1 MHWQST
7 PYVFPVV
14 VAGMISA
21 WLAFAAWQR
30 RRAPGATLF
39 SLLML
44 AVAQWSLGYALELAS
59 ADLPI
64 KLFWDNVAWLGAVSA
79 PAVWFAFALHYTG
92 RARWLTRR
100 TLVMLALEPLITL
113 LLVWTNALHHLI
125 NSTINLDTGAS
136 FSSLVFTYGPWF
148 WVNIAYSYL
157 LLLLGTLLICSFI
170 QTLIR
175 SASLYRGQVG
185 ALLLAV
191 AAPWVGNAF
200 TLLGWNPFPRLD
212 LTPFAFTVTG
222 IAMASSLVRFRL
234 LDIRPVAREVLIEN
248 MTDAL
253 FVLDEQNRLVDLNP
267 AAQRMLGRAAT
278 ELVGQSALQVF
289 SAWPQL
295 VVHNHSMA
303 DVHEEIVVG
312 AGTTEHVFDLRISPL
327 YQRNGHNTLTGYLVI
342 LRDITGRKQVE
353 RALKEHQDLLLHEQ
367 ERRRQA
373 AEQLYQQLQ
382 TTHQKLCELDHLK
395 DQFLMTV
402 SHELRTPLTS
412 VQGYLELM
420 GQFQERIPPE
430 QQREFL
436 QKARRSCDELIML
449 LNNVMDVSRLEVE
462 AGLCPAQLTSV
473 SVQDVVQ
480 RVITLIEPQL
490 LHEQREI
497 HVHVPPH
504 LYMRADAERLRQVL
518 LNISM
523 NALKYSQP
531 GTPIAFSAH
540 VASDARNA
548 VIINVT
554 DRGNGIAPQDQA
566 CVFQRF
572 VRLERDINSPTRGS
586 GLGLFI
592 CNRLMECMEGKIWI
606 ESTGIAGEGTT
617 FHIQLPMD

>member
-14 VAGMISA
+14 AAGMISA
-21 WLAFAAWQR
+21 WLAFSAWQR
-30 RRAPGATLF
+30 RPAPGATLF

-44 AVAQWSLGYALELAS
+44 AVAQWSIGYALELAS

-64 KLFWDNVAWLGAVSA
+64 KLFWDNVSWLGAVCA
-79 PAVWFAFALHYTG
+79 PAAWLAFALQYTN
-92 RARWLTRR
+92 RARWLTHRV
-100 TLVMLALEPLITL
+100 LIMLALEPLITL
-113 LLVWTNALHHLI
+113 LLVWTNASHGLI

-148 WVNIAYSYL
+148 WVNVAYSYL

-170 QTLIR
+170 QTLMR
-175 SASLYRGQVG
+175 SASLYRGQAG

-222 IAMASSLVRFRL
+222 IAMASSLFRFRL

-248 MTDAL
+248 MKDVL

-267 AAQRMLGRAAT
+267 AAQRVLGRAAK
-278 ELVGQSALQVF
+278 ELVGQPALQVF

-295 VVHNHSMA
+295 VAHYNDVT
-303 DVHEEIVVG
+303 DVHEEIVVD

-327 YQRNGHNTLTGYLVI
+327 YRRNGHLTLSGRLVI
-342 LRDITGRKQVE
+342 LSDITSRRQVE

-367 ERRRQA
+367 EQRRQE
-373 AEQLYQQLQ
+373 AEQLYHQLQ
-382 TTHQKLCELDHLK
+382 ATHQRLCELDYLK

-402 SHELRTPLTS
+402 SHELRTPLTA

-420 GQFQERIPPE
+420 GQFQELIPPE

-436 QKARRSCDELIML
+436 QKARRSCDELVVL
-449 LNNVMDVSRLEVE
+449 LNNVMDASRLEVE
-462 AGLCPAQLTSV
+462 AGISPAQLTSV
-473 SVQDVVQ
+473 SVEGMVQ
-480 RVITLIEPQL
+480 SIITLIEPQI

-497 HVHVPPH
+497 HLCVPPH
-504 LYMRADAERLRQVL
+504 LSVQADAERLRQVL

-523 NALKYSQP
+523 NALKYSPP
-531 GTPIAFSAH
+531 GTPVAFSARVVH
-540 VASDARNA
+540 DTHPA
-548 VIINVT
+548 VIISVT
-554 DRGNGIAPQDQA
+554 DRGNGIAPQDQTS
-566 CVFQRF
+566 VFQRF
-572 VRLERDINSPTRGS
+572 VRLERDINSPIRGS
-586 GLGLFI
+586 GLGLYI
-592 CNRLMECMEGKIWI
+592 SSRLMEIMEGKIWI
-606 ESTGIAGEGTT
+606 ESSGIAGEGTT
-617 FHIQLPMD
+617 FHIQLPMN